1 MLRALIV
8 DDEVLARDLVRNLLG
23 REGDVEVIGECDN
36 GKDALA
42 SIKHLQPDL
51 VFLDVQMPGCSGI
64 DVGKRIVESQLPY
77 IVYVTAYDRYAI
89 EAFDVQALDYLLK
102 PLQAERFAAAVQ
114 RARHSLQREG
124 RVAGDGHLRI
134 REGRRLFAIAWGEI
148 LWLESANQYVK
159 VHTEDQAHL
168 LSRSLASLEKL
179 LPGDRFIR
187 IHRSTVVNVDFV
199 DQVSGI
205 AHGRHEVLLHNGRR
219 LTLSRSRRKA
229 LAKLLPNG

>member
-1 MLRALIV
+1 MLRTLIV

-36 GKDALA
+36 GKDALVA
-42 SIKHLQPDL
+42 INRLQPDL
-51 VFLDVQMPGCSGI
+51 VFLDVQMPGYSGI
-64 DVGKRIVESQLPY
+64 DVGKRIDKTPPPY
-77 IVYVTAYDRYAI
+77 VIYVTAYDRYAI

-102 PLQAERFAAAVQ
+102 PLQTTRFASAVQ
-114 RARHSLQREG
+114 RARQALQREG
-124 RVAGDGHLRI
+124 RLAGDGHLRV
-134 REGRRLFAIAWGEI
+134 REGSRLLVVPWSQI

-159 VHTEDQAHL
+159 VHTEGRVHL

-179 LPGDRFIR
+179 LPGHRFVR

-205 AHGRHEVLLHNGRR
+205 AHGRHEVLLQNGRR
-219 LTLSRSRRKA
+219 LTISRSRRSVLTRL
-229 LAKLLPNG
+229 LANH